1 MFYFV
6 FNLEI
11 DILTLT
17 VDLFFIEL
25 GLSKLLSNIPLLLQ
39 ATSLLVNAIKGDAEG
54 VGEGDSQKRLLGA
67 AKQLADATAKMV
79 EAAKV
84 GLDSRAWQLGWALCS

>member
-1 MFYFV
+1 MTCV
-6 FNLEI
+6 LA
-11 DILTLT
+11 
-17 VDLFFIEL
+17 
-25 GLSKLLSNIPLLLQ
+25 LQ

-67 AKQLADATAKMV
+67 AKQLADATARMV

-84 GLDSRAWQLGWALCS
+84 RKTLPVSYVICP